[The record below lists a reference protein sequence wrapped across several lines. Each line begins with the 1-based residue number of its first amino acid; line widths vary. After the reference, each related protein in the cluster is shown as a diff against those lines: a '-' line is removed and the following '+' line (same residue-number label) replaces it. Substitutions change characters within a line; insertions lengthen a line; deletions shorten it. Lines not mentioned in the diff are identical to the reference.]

1 MSIFGGDIAIEDRN
15 HIMKLMR
22 EDGRKPVPVN
32 HQWSGDHNIQTPVNN
47 QWPGN
52 QSTSMYLSGD
62 KYGDYRRHNVSNV

>member
-22 EDGRKPVPVN
+22 EDGRKPVPVK

-47 QWPGN
+47 QWPGD
-52 QSTSMYLSGD
+52 QSTPTPANMSSKPGGIRNGNLS
-62 KYGDYRRHNVSNV
+62 

>member
-1 MSIFGGDIAIEDRN
+1 MSIFGGDIAIEARN

-47 QWPGN
+47 Q
-52 QSTSMYLSGD
+52 
-62 KYGDYRRHNVSNV
+62 

>member
-22 EDGRKPVPVN
+22 EDGRKPVPVK

-47 QWPGN
+47 Q
-52 QSTSMYLSGD
+52 
-62 KYGDYRRHNVSNV
+62 